1 MKILVTAATPDEL
14 LAARQA
20 LAACPGIDAHCAV
33 TGIGA
38 TATAYHTLKQ
48 LQQEPFDLAINIGI
62 AGAFNEQLAVG
73 DVCRVVKEYFGDT
86 GVRTPSGF
94 STLFDENLLN
104 PDTFPFQS
112 GALYA
117 PELEIDTVKTR
128 DVTSLQHLSP
138 SLRGGCKPTKQ
149 TPLSTLNSP
158 LSTVTGVTVQT
169 VSGAAKQIE
178 ELRARFSPDIETME
192 SAAFFYV
199 CLQEKVPF
207 IALRAISNRVEPRD
221 KSRWNIPLAL
231 NNLDM
236 ALRSLWS
243 EHILLSRQAFQDVFE
258 FQSQQER

>member
-1 MKILVTAATPDEL
+1 MKILITAATPDEL
-14 LAARQA
+14 LAARRA
-20 LAACPGIDAHCAV
+20 LTVFPGIVAHCAV
-33 TGIGA
+33 TGIGV

-48 LQQEPFDLAINIGI
+48 LRQGPFDLAINIGI
-62 AGAFNEQLAVG
+62 AGAFNDQLAVG

-104 PDTFPFQS
+104 ADTFPFQS
-112 GALYA
+112 GALHA
-117 PELEIDTVKTR
+117 PELKIENGELRVKNQF
-128 DVTSLQHLSP
+128 SILHSP
-138 SLRGGCKPTKQ
+138 FSIA
-149 TPLSTLNSP
+149 
-158 LSTVTGVTVQT
+158 TGVTVQT
-169 VSGAAKQIE
+169 VSGEAQQIE

-231 NNLDM
+231 DNLST
-236 ALRSLWS
+236 ALRT
-243 EHILLSRQAFQDVFE
+243 LLK
-258 FQSQQER
+258 